1 VSLTGWPVRWKSQK
15 VFILDSDRKP
25 IVPTSTPVAPSLN
38 IPLLDRLRAAEGDYV
53 PLDELGP
60 DLPRLRCELDALATF
75 GFGVEQHPYR
85 GAAYRGPAARLCP
98 DQIEHA
104 LATRRIG
111 RRIAVWNRV
120 TSTNDLAAR
129 AGRSPSND
137 GLVVLADEQTAGRGR
152 RGRAW
157 TAPPCSSI
165 LMSVV
170 VFPPRHLASNEAE
183 FGCAWLTALGAVAT
197 AELVTSWTGRD
208 AKIKW
213 PNDIRIDGRKI
224 AGILVERVSAPVR
237 PESTGPPGAIAL
249 ARWGAV
255 IGIGLNVNLNR
266 DGFPAE
272 LAVGATSMQIE
283 AGGESFDR
291 SEVARDL
298 IRRLDHWYD
307 SSRSRGV
314 EILNAP
320 WQARSEHRGGIVR
333 IATTTGC
340 LRGRLVEID
349 LRLGLALA
357 VANEPTR
364 ESCFGSTR
372 RLTRVPIADILTLE
386 GESSDPDFHELEDD

>member
-1 VSLTGWPVRWKSQK
+1 MRLKIQK
-15 VFILDSDRKP
+15 VFIINSDWKSF
-25 IVPTSTPVAPSLN
+25 VASSTPVAPSLN
-38 IPLLDRLRAAEGDYV
+38 ISLLERLRAAEGDYV
-53 PLDELGP
+53 PLGELGP
-60 DLPRLRCELDALATF
+60 DLQRLRSELDALVSF
-75 GFGVEQHPYR
+75 GFEVEQHPYR
-85 GAAYRGPAARLCP
+85 GAAYRGPATRLCP

-111 RRIAVWNRV
+111 RRISVWNRV

-129 AGRSPSND
+129 AGTSASND

-152 RGRAW
+152 RGRTW

-170 VFPPRHLASNEAE
+170 LFPPQHVGTNAGDAAV
-183 FGCAWLTALGAVAT
+183 GCAWLTALASVAA
-197 AELVTSWTGRD
+197 AELVTAWTGRD

-213 PNDIRIDGRKI
+213 PNDVRVDGRKI
-224 AGILVERVSAPVR
+224 AGILVERVSAPAR
-237 PESTGPPGAIAL
+237 PDMTGLPGAIAL

-255 IGIGLNVNLNR
+255 IGIGLNVNLNA
-266 DGFPAE
+266 DAFPPE
-272 LAVGATSMQIE
+272 LSAGATSMQIE

-307 SSRSRGV
+307 ASQSRGV

-320 WQARSEHRGGIVR
+320 WQARSEHLGRIVR
-333 IATTTGC
+333 IATTTGS

-357 VANEPTR
+357 PASEASR
-364 ESCFGSTR
+364 ESHDGNTVQ
-372 RLTRVPIADILTLE
+372 LTRLPIADILTLQ
-386 GESSDPDFHELEDD
+386 GESSDPGLHVPADD